1 MAASPTGIGYRII
14 IGVGALIWAGSL
26 WWYVEYV
33 GSKPDF
39 LGQWL
44 PGQIVQGIGVGAT
57 FPLLGS
63 AALSALG
70 KGASYATASAVI
82 GTVRQV
88 GAVIGIAL
96 LVILI
101 GKPAPHAFDEALR
114 RGWAMAAICFV
125 AVALG
130 TVLLGRARRP
140 AAEVAEPDSGPPTD
154 SLGSG
159 AGPAPIFKPDE
170 PLPSA
175 SPDADVLSSLPLF
188 AGLDA
193 DTLAELHEHAEQV
206 EVHAGSYLFHKGD
219 DSHSLYVVRNGRL
232 QVLDNDVVVAEL
244 GRGQVVGELG
254 LLIDA
259 PRSASV
265 RAVRDSSLVRLT
277 KAEFDKIA
285 DASVLGALVEA
296 LARRQYKTPRTTA
309 PKASPEV
316 VVAVV
321 AADDNAPVAMV
332 AAELCTAL
340 SSRLRVVAP
349 GQVDRDGLERAE
361 RSADRVVLQAVVD
374 DARWRD
380 YCLRV
385 ADRVVLVAGHP
396 APPAEPLPAGA
407 VGADLVLAGPPA
419 GRQHRQAWE
428 ELITPRSVHEVSG
441 EHLAD
446 DLRPLAAR
454 IAGRSVGLVLSGG
467 GARAL
472 AHLGVI
478 EELEAAGITVDRFA
492 GTSMGAIMAALAATG
507 LDAAGV
513 DAQMYEHYV
522 RRSHADYTLP
532 TRGLIRGRRT
542 LASLRTTSRRSA
554 GRGAAKAVP
563 LRQRR
568 PAGPADHG
576 APPRPA
582 RRRHRLFAAAAR
594 AVRADGLQRVAACRR
609 WRAGQRAGRRAGGAR
624 RPADRGQ
631 RELGRQPTPRSQR
644 DRDIQPATTAQP
656 PGTRHGRHPHTHHDD
671 RQRDVVGVGA
681 GACQPGDPA
690 RPNWRGIHGVSPD
703 RPRPRGRPQC
713 DPCGVAANHDAGGWL
728 TGLSVS
734 RHRGGPRD
742 MAIEAQRCRHVAI
755 AIPQLRIVLGF
766 AVRPRQ

>member
-1 MAASPTGIGYRII
+1 M
-14 IGVGALIWAGSL
+14 
-26 WWYVEYV
+26 
-33 GSKPDF
+33 
-39 LGQWL
+39 
-44 PGQIVQGIGVGAT
+44 
-57 FPLLGS
+57 
-63 AALSALG
+63 
-70 KGASYATASAVI
+70 
-82 GTVRQV
+82 
-88 GAVIGIAL
+88 
-96 LVILI
+96 
-101 GKPAPHAFDEALR
+101 
-114 RGWAMAAICFV
+114 
-125 AVALG
+125 
-130 TVLLGRARRP
+130 
-140 AAEVAEPDSGPPTD
+140 
-154 SLGSG
+154 
-159 AGPAPIFKPDE
+159 
-170 PLPSA
+170 
-175 SPDADVLSSLPLF
+175 LSSLPLF

-206 EVHAGSYLFHKGD
+206 EVHAGSYLFHAGD

-265 RAVRDSSLVRLT
+265 RAVRDSSLIRLT

-296 LARRQYKTPRTTA
+296 LARRQYKIQRTTA
-309 PKASPEV
+309 PKTSPEV
-316 VVAVV
+316 VVAVI

-361 RSADRVVLQAVVD
+361 RCADRVVLQAVVD

-396 APPAEPLPAGA
+396 APPSEPLPASA

-522 RRSHADYTLP
+522 RKSHGDYTLP
-532 TRGLIRGRRT
+532 SKGLIRGRRT
-542 LASLRTTSRRSA
+542 LASLRTTFGDQLVEELPKQFRCVSVDLLARRTMVHRRGRLADVIACSLRLPVLYAPMVYNGSLHVDGGVLDNVPVDALA
-554 GRGAAKAVP
+554 GQEGPLLAVNVSSV
-563 LRQRR
+563 
-568 PAGPADHG
+568 GG
-576 APPRPA
+576 PRPT
-582 RRRHRLFAAAAR
+582 
-594 AVRADGLQRVAACRR
+594 CRR
-609 WRAGQRAGRRAGGAR
+609 DGDLHR
-624 RPADRGQ
+624 
-631 RELGRQPTPRSQR
+631 
-644 DRDIQPATTAQP
+644 ATTAQP
-656 PGTRHGRHPHTHHDD
+656 TGTRHGRHPHTHHDD
-671 RQRDVVGVGA
+671 RQRDVVSVGA

-713 DPCGVAANHDAGGWL
+713 DPCSVAANHDAGGWL

-742 MAIEAQRCRHVAI
+742 MAIEAQRSRHVAI
-755 AIPQLRIVLGF
+755 AIAQLRIVLGL
-766 AVRPRQ
+766 AVRPSH